1 MGYYLYV
8 IRSGESQYVGV
19 TKNIKERLDRHNS
32 GQNRST
38 KHRKDWKLI
47 YFERYNTSSE
57 ARKAEVKI
65 KRSGQKI
72 GVGLL

>member
-8 IRSGESQYVGV
+8 IRSGSLQYVGT
-19 TKNIKERLDRHNS
+19 TKNLKDRLYGHNS

-38 KHRKDWKLI
+38 KHRKNWRMV
-47 YFERYNTSSE
+47 YFKKYDTLSE

-65 KRSGQKI
+65 KCSGQKI
-72 GVGLL
+72 GTGLL